1 MGHGVPLQLER
12 YLLAANG
19 GLPEVHW
26 GARQQAAKYSKST
39 HRRTFGS
46 SLGLLDDFKYLFN
59 LDSQMSY
66 VLADDVR

>member
-1 MGHGVPLQLER
+1 MPEDCELGDGELLPLGR

-26 GARQQAAKYSKST
+26 GARQQTAKYSKST
-39 HRRTFGS
+39 HRRTFSS

-59 LDSQMSY
+59 LDSQM
-66 VLADDVR
+66 R